1 MEYPVAVQPSEPDLV
16 SADDF
21 ADAIVARWQDSVLA
35 IIDVGKLLLGAKEA
49 LPHGEFGPMIESDR
63 VPFSSRTAQRL
74 MEIAEHS
81 LLSNATR
88 ASHLP
93 PSWMTVYELTKVPD
107 DALGGWHLG
116 TDPLCE
122 KCLEDANKA
131 IQKNKQILQEMG

>member
-1 MEYPVAVQPSEPDLV
+1 MSYREQLIADGCDA

-21 ADAIVARWQDSVLA
+21 ADAIAERWQDSVLA
-35 IIDVGKLLLGAKEA
+35 IIDVGKLLLGAKHA

-63 VPFSSRTAQRL
+63 VPFGERTARRL
-74 MEIAEHS
+74 MAIAGH
-81 LLSNATR
+81 LLLADRTH
-88 ASHLP
+88 ASDLP